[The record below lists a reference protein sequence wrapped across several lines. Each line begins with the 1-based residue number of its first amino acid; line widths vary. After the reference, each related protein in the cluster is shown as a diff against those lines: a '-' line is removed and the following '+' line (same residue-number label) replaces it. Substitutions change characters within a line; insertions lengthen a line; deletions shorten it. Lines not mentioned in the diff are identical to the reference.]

1 MTQERFK
8 GKGQEIL
15 ASQKPSSLD
24 QFLHSTDNPETTE
37 NRDNGRPQLHE
48 TGAMTDSGQTTVR
61 EEFRCPPQLSD
72 RLNTYVFDHKKIK
85 RRTSKTQVVNEALD
99 MFLTG
104 KGYWPSTP
112 LKFS

>member
-1 MTQERFK
+1 MTQGRFK

-24 QFLHSTDNPETTE
+24 QFLHSTDNPETTQD
-37 NRDNGRPQLHE
+37 RDNGKPQLCE
-48 TGAMTDSGQTTVR
+48 NGMMTDHAQTTVR

-72 RLNTYVFDHKKIK
+72 RLNTYVFDQKKIK

-99 MFLTG
+99 MFLMG
-104 KGYWPSTP
+104 KGY
-112 LKFS
+112 